1 MPDGEHLLYGSWR
14 AGGLSNVYA
23 QRVDGSG
30 PAQRLSDSPL
40 MQLPSGLTPDG
51 SSVLFTQ
58 VSAQGYDLYM
68 LRLDSGE
75 AVPLLATPRDERN
88 AVISP
93 DMRWIAYESNSANAP
108 GRLDVYVR
116 PFPVTDDGGVWQ
128 VSAGGGTHPLWSRN
142 GDELFYLSADGA
154 MVAVPVETSGD
165 RWIGSA
171 PVRLFDGPYYIRTA
185 DLSRHY
191 DVTADG
197 QRFLMIRDTPTN
209 SMPVRI
215 VLVQNFAEELK
226 ARVPR

>member
-1 MPDGEHLLYGSWR
+1 
-14 AGGLSNVYA
+14 
-23 QRVDGSG
+23 
-30 PAQRLSDSPL
+30 
-40 MQLPSGLTPDG
+40 
-51 SSVLFTQ
+51 
-58 VSAQGYDLYM
+58 
-68 LRLDSGE
+68 
-75 AVPLLATPRDERN
+75 
-88 AVISP
+88 
-93 DMRWIAYESNSANAP
+93 
-108 GRLDVYVR
+108 VYVR